1 MKISELS
8 AATEVPVA
16 TLKYYLREGLLLPG
30 RALSRTQADYDE
42 SHVARVRLVR
52 ALTGVGGLSLT
63 TARRVLEVI
72 DEPSASRADLMG
84 AAQRALYGAEFVGVP
99 SKGGALEPTSRA
111 WAWLLAMGWQVHPED
126 PVIDEL
132 DRAWE
137 ACDAAGLGLDEERM
151 SAYARSV
158 LEIAA
163 VDVASVPREPEAAVR
178 QVVLGTVL
186 VDRVLSPLRRLAD
199 QHVAVGEGG

>member
-16 TLKYYLREGLLLPG
+16 TLKYYLREGLLPPG
-30 RALSRTQADYDE
+30 RALSRTQADYGG

-84 AAQRALYGAEFVGVP
+84 VAQRALYGADFVGVP
-99 SKGGALEPTSRA
+99 SEEGALEETSRA
-111 WAWLLAMGWQVHPED
+111 RAWLLAMGWQVHPED

-137 ACDAAGLGLDEERM
+137 ACEAAGLGLDEERM

-158 LEIAA
+158 LEIARI
-163 VDVASVPREPEAAVR
+163 DVAAVPADPEGAVR
-178 QVVLGTVL
+178 RVVLGTIL

>member
-8 AATEVPVA
+8 TVTEVPVA
-16 TLKYYLREGLLLPG
+16 TLKYYLREGLLRPG
-30 RALSRTQADYDE
+30 RAVSRTQADYD
-42 SHVARVRLVR
+42 SAHVARVRLVR

-63 TARRVLEVI
+63 TTRRVLEVI
-72 DEPSASRADLMG
+72 DEPSTSRADLLG
-84 AAQRALYGAEFVGVP
+84 AAQGGLYGADFVGVP
-99 SKGGALEPTSRA
+99 SKGGPLEATSRA
-111 WAWLLAMGWQVHPED
+111 RAWLLAMGWQVHPED

-151 SAYARSV
+151 TAYARSV

-163 VDVASVPREPEAAVR
+163 VDVASVPQEPEAAVR
-178 QVVLGTVL
+178 QVVLGTIL

-199 QHVAVGEGG
+199 QHVATGEGG